1 MTTTTKIAGTAVA
14 LLAASVQLRRSTVI
28 AVGAY
33 RIGRDV
39 ERLIGR
45 PARHAHVFRL
55 AYDIG
60 RRDRLQ
66 SWDS

>member
-14 LLAASVQLRRSTVI
+14 LLAASVQLRRSAVI

-33 RIGRDV
+33 RVGRDV

-45 PARHAHVFRL
+45 PARHVHVFGL
-55 AYDIG
+55 GYEIG
-60 RRDRLQ
+60 RHDRQ
-66 SWDS
+66 RAG